1 MTVLQGVAGG
11 THSWTIPTSLYTKI
25 PSAKLLQGTL
35 TIDTYNGATKIGTKS
50 ISITVMTNEEV
61 CKPSLSATVVDSNS
75 ATITITGDKN
85 KLVKNKSTAKVQIT
99 TNAKNSATISIK
111 RVNGQTV
118 TDNTIEIQNTETN
131 VFTIEVTDSRGYSNT
146 VTVTKTMI
154 DYIPLS
160 INANVVRKNPTSSE
174 ALLSFSG
181 NYFNSKI
188 GNTTNILQIT
198 LKYKLKSATEYSTTK
213 TITPTMT
220 SNTFSGSK
228 ASLGSLFNYQNAYDI
243 QITAKDKLTTITT
256 TVTLTRGI
264 PVINWGKDFFNVN
277 GKININGKSLLELV
291 FPIGSTYIT
300 QTNTNPKNVLGFGT
314 WERVKGKVLV
324 GLDEN
329 DVDFNTIG
337 KTGGSKDM
345 QSHYH
350 DIRFGDLREKG
361 VVISYMGGSE
371 DVLSIDSWS
380 WQKNGKNFK
389 DSGSNLYTGTEG
401 TGSSGNLQPYQ
412 VIGYMWIRK
421 S

>member
-1 MTVLQGVAGG
+1 MLFR
-11 THSWTIPTSLYTKI
+11 S
-25 PSAKLLQGTL
+25 
-35 TIDTYNGATKIGTKS
+35 
-50 ISITVMTNEEV
+50 
-61 CKPSLSATVVDSNS
+61 
-75 ATITITGDKN
+75 
-85 KLVKNKSTAKVQIT
+85 
-99 TNAKNSATISIK
+99 
-111 RVNGQTV
+111 
-118 TDNTIEIQNTETN
+118 
-131 VFTIEVTDSRGYSNT
+131 
-146 VTVTKTMI
+146 
-154 DYIPLS
+154 
-160 INANVVRKNPTSSE
+160 
-174 ALLSFSG
+174 LSFSG

-198 LKYKLKSATEYSTTK
+198 WKYKLKSATEYSTTK